1 MEDANEKEYKFMGMK
16 LHIGRKAYDVCVKS
30 RLMHSRN
37 GGLGLI
43 RCYVCLSLQTTN
55 SVGMSQSSI
64 VMIVLVHQL

>member
-37 GGLGLI
+37 GGLGLM
-43 RCYVCLSLQTTN
+43 RCSYLFANNALTMHSF
-55 SVGMSQSSI
+55 
-64 VMIVLVHQL
+64 IVLIVWPLPKD